1 MARDLHAFVALLPG
15 VGIVRYYEK
24 RLYMFRFRT
33 LALVIAVMLL
43 VLFPS
48 GLLAQ
53 GDDTTGDPCREV
65 GGAAASPS
73 ASATANP
80 TATAAATREASSQ
93 ASPGTE
99 ACTIDIRDLA
109 YHPAQTEI
117 AVGTTVTWTNSDTVP
132 HTATATDGTFDSG
145 ILDPG
150 KSYSFTFEEA
160 GTFDYSC
167 LVHPQ
172 MKGTIVVR

>member
-1 MARDLHAFVALLPG
+1 VALLPG

-24 RLYMFRFRT
+24 RLDMFRFRT
-33 LALVIAVMLL
+33 LALFVAVMLL
-43 VLFPS
+43 VLFPC

-53 GDDTTGDPCREV
+53 DDDTTGDPCREV

-73 ASATANP
+73 ASTDNP
-80 TATAAATREASSQ
+80 TATAAATREASPQ
-93 ASPGTE
+93 ASPETE

-132 HTATATDGTFDSG
+132 HTATATDRTFDSG

-150 KSYSFTFEEA
+150 KSYSFTFEKA

>member
-1 MARDLHAFVALLPG
+1 
-15 VGIVRYYEK
+15 
-24 RLYMFRFRT
+24 MFRFRT
-33 LALVIAVMLL
+33 LALFVAVMLMAS
-43 VLFPS
+43 FPS

-53 GDDTTGDPCREV
+53 GDATTGDSCRAV

-73 ASATANP
+73 ASPTVSP
-80 TATAAATREASSQ
+80 TATAATREASPQ

-99 ACTIDIRDLA
+99 ACTIDIRDFA

-117 AVGTTVTWTNSDTVP
+117 AVGTTVTWTNRDTVP
-132 HTATATDGTFDSG
+132 HTATATDRTFDSG

-150 KSYSFTFEEA
+150 KSYSFTFEKT
-160 GTFDYSC
+160 GTFDYAC

>member
-1 MARDLHAFVALLPG
+1 MFRLTIVALFVA
-15 VGIVRYYEK
+15 
-24 RLYMFRFRT
+24 MT
-33 LALVIAVMLL
+33 LMAS
-43 VLFPS
+43 FPS

-53 GDDTTGDPCREV
+53 GDDTTGDSCRAV

-73 ASATANP
+73 ASSTVSP
-80 TATAAATREASSQ
+80 TATAAATREASPP

-132 HTATATDGTFDSG
+132 HTATATDRTFDSG

-150 KSYSFTFEEA
+150 KSFSYTFEKA

>member
-1 MARDLHAFVALLPG
+1 M
-15 VGIVRYYEK
+15 VRYHER
-24 RLYMFRFRT
+24 RLCMFRFRI
-33 LALVIAVMLL
+33 LALFVAVMLMAS
-43 VLFPS
+43 FPS

-53 GDDTTGDPCREV
+53 GDDTTGDPCRAV

-73 ASATANP
+73 ASPTVSP
-80 TATAAATREASSQ
+80 TATAATREASPQ

-99 ACTIDIRDLA
+99 ACTIDIRDFA

-132 HTATATDGTFDSG
+132 HTATATDRTFDSG

-150 KSYSFTFEEA
+150 KSYSFTFEKT
-160 GTFDYSC
+160 GTFDYAC

>member
-1 MARDLHAFVALLPG
+1 MVRLTILALFVAMPLMASVP
-15 VGIVRYYEK
+15 R
-24 RLYMFRFRT
+24 
-33 LALVIAVMLL
+33 
-43 VLFPS
+43 

-53 GDDTTGDPCREV
+53 DAGKIGDLCRAVE
-65 GGAAASPS
+65 GTAATPS
-73 ASATANP
+73 ASP
-80 TATAAATREASSQ
+80 TVSPTEAATREASPQ

-99 ACTIDIRDLA
+99 ACTIDIRDFA

-132 HTATATDGTFDSG
+132 HTATATDRTFDSG

-150 KSYSFTFEEA
+150 KSYSFTFEKA
-160 GTFDYSC
+160 GTFDYAC

-172 MKGTIVVR
+172 MKGTIIVR

>member
-1 MARDLHAFVALLPG
+1 MASIPR
-15 VGIVRYYEK
+15 
-24 RLYMFRFRT
+24 
-33 LALVIAVMLL
+33 
-43 VLFPS
+43 

-53 GDDTTGDPCREV
+53 DANTGQPCRSV

-73 ASATANP
+73 ASP
-80 TATAAATREASSQ
+80 TVSPSPSAVATREASPQ
-93 ASPGTE
+93 ASPGAE
-99 ACTIDIRDLA
+99 ACTIDIRDFA

-132 HTATATDGTFDSG
+132 HTATATDRTFDSG

-150 KSYSFTFEEA
+150 KSYSFTFEKA
-160 GTFDYSC
+160 GTFDYAC

>member
-1 MARDLHAFVALLPG
+1 
-15 VGIVRYYEK
+15 
-24 RLYMFRFRT
+24 MFRFRT
-33 LALVIAVMLL
+33 LALFVPVMLM
-43 VLFPS
+43 VSFPS

-53 GDDTTGDPCREV
+53 DTGTAAEPCPAAE
-65 GGAAASPS
+65 GAAASPS
-73 ASATANP
+73 ASPTVSP
-80 TATAAATREASSQ
+80 TATIEATREASPQ
-93 ASPGTE
+93 ASPGAE

-132 HTATATDGTFDSG
+132 HTATATDRTFDSG

-150 KSYSFTFEEA
+150 KSYSYTFEEA
-160 GTFDYSC
+160 GTFDYTC
-167 LVHPQ
+167 LIHPS

>member
-1 MARDLHAFVALLPG
+1 
-15 VGIVRYYEK
+15 
-24 RLYMFRFRT
+24 MFRFRT
-33 LALVIAVMLL
+33 LALFVAVMLL

-53 GDDTTGDPCREV
+53 GDDTTGDPCRAVE
-65 GGAAASPS
+65 GAAATPS
-73 ASATANP
+73 ASP
-80 TATAAATREASSQ
+80 TVSPTAAATREASPQ

>member
-1 MARDLHAFVALLPG
+1 
-15 VGIVRYYEK
+15 
-24 RLYMFRFRT
+24 MFRFRT
-33 LALVIAVMLL
+33 LALFVTVML
-43 VLFPS
+43 VVSFPG

-53 GDDTTGDPCREV
+53 DAKTTSQPCREV

-73 ASATANP
+73 ASPTVSP
-80 TATAAATREASSQ
+80 TATAAATREASPQ
-93 ASPGTE
+93 ASPRTE
-99 ACTIDIRDLA
+99 ACTIDIHDLA

-132 HTATATDGTFDSG
+132 HTATATDRTFDSS

-150 KSYSFTFEEA
+150 KSYSHTFEKA

>member
-1 MARDLHAFVALLPG
+1 MAQDAGA
-15 VGIVRYYEK
+15 
-24 RLYMFRFRT
+24 
-33 LALVIAVMLL
+33 
-43 VLFPS
+43 
-48 GLLAQ
+48 
-53 GDDTTGDPCREV
+53 TGDPCRAV
-65 GGAAASPS
+65 KGAAATPS
-73 ASATANP
+73 ASP
-80 TATAAATREASSQ
+80 TASPTAAATREASPQ

-132 HTATATDGTFDSG
+132 HTATATDRTFDSG